1 MKKCILIID
10 DKSQTAVIN
19 GIKAQFGQEFDFDFI
34 PIRTSAAELKKE
46 NSEDLDET
54 KLKEEIR
61 QRIFSKHID
70 VALTD
75 FDLECD
81 EFTGLNVVYMVREMR
96 PKLKFFIYSGN
107 WNKVITYVVGQE
119 HKKATIEE
127 LVEGMNKLIE
137 AQIINCIDRT
147 DYRYALIKYLRTEQ
161 NDFLEQSLMQLL
173 RSNENVVFQSCYP
186 EFSGKTL
193 GEIADIIE
201 KKSDARSKE
210 WIETILSQTIAY
222 LTKVNHE

>member
-81 EFTGLNVVYMVREMR
+81 EFTGLNVVHMIREMR
-96 PKLKFFIYSGN
+96 PKLNFFIYSGN
-107 WNKVITYVVGQE
+107 WNKVITYVVGKE
-119 HKKATIEE
+119 HKNATIEE
-127 LVEGMNKLIE
+127 LVEGINKLIE

-147 DYRYALIKYLRTEQ
+147 DYRDELIKYLRTEQ
-161 NDFLEQSLMQLL
+161 NDFLKQSLMQLL

-186 EFSGKTL
+186 EFKGKTL

-201 KKSDARSKE
+201 KNSDSRSKE
-210 WIETILSQTIAY
+210 WIEMILSQTIAY
-222 LTKVNHE
+222 LTTVNHE